1 MATDYSVPRSP
12 KAGERLTARWGMALN
27 RAISDLRPVQ
37 VPGMLI
43 SRGTYGT
50 KYTPLEQ
57 SVMRS
62 IPTRAATAPF
72 FLRYHEAAEDGQE
85 GDNRHRQ
92 VEAYLPRGSMTTRK
106 DCVPLNPP
114 ACLVEGHGEDDPA
127 WRVVTPRSGNWTDGV
142 WRIQAFVMPGDH
154 MILRGTKAREADGSA
169 SAAPAQD
176 AYDKGAVAVYFLS
189 EMTVGTDEETGEK
202 IVTFGEQANTGAKS
216 LTNNALYELSCC
228 SLDYAITETY
238 DSAKKCYSYAL
249 GAVTMKNVLFDAGG
263 DVLVGADAA
272 VPSDAESAWLKVNHT
287 DEDYSVEAVFDPDD
301 TTNTDDATW
310 RKMYDLDSRYPT
322 ADVRFVNN
330 TLLYLR

>member
-1 MATDYSVPRSP
+1 MAINYQLPRKPMAGDPMRVNWPDSVVRSMS
-12 KAGERLTARWGMALN
+12 E
-27 RAISDLRPVQ
+27 LRPVQ

-50 KYTPLEQ
+50 KYTPIEQ

-62 IPTRAATAPF
+62 IPTLAATAPF
-72 FLRYHEAAEDGQE
+72 FLRYHEAEEDGQE
-85 GDNRHRQ
+85 EGIRHRQ

-127 WRVVTPRSGNWTDGV
+127 WRVVTPRSGNWTDGE

-176 AYDKGAVAVYFLS
+176 AYDKGAVAVYFLA
-189 EMTVGTDEETGEK
+189 EMTVGTDKETGEK
-202 IVTFGEQANTGAKS
+202 IVTFGVQANTGAKS

-228 SLDYAITETY
+228 SLDYTITETY
-238 DSAKKCYSYAL
+238 DSAKKCFSYAL

-263 DVLVGADAA
+263 DVLAGADAV